1 MVPHMSP
8 GETGKDKG
16 PAYLQ
21 GSQPTLRDTG
31 LWMDNAAAERDTV
44 QWEHNRGAWHGLKG
58 KGAAKMPA
66 NRIMKDKQ
74 EFTVRWQAEGMA
86 Y

>member
-1 MVPHMSP
+1 MKKFFWNISINRSTPPHMVPPMSP

-31 LWMDNAAAERDTV
+31 L
-44 QWEHNRGAWHGLKG
+44 
-58 KGAAKMPA
+58 
-66 NRIMKDKQ
+66 
-74 EFTVRWQAEGMA
+74 
-86 Y
+86 